1 MLTSRSTATMCSF
14 LSLSITELS
23 SITVETKVKGVSST
37 KRGFCKKG
45 KKSYC
50 IELNFWRNKTK
61 IAQDS
66 FSNSNITAQ
75 SANTCKSGTH
85 LNT

>member
-1 MLTSRSTATMCSF
+1 MPTSRSTATMCSF

-50 IELNFWRNKTK
+50 HRTK
-61 IAQDS
+61 
-66 FSNSNITAQ
+66 FL
-75 SANTCKSGTH
+75 KK
-85 LNT
+85 

>member
-1 MLTSRSTATMCSF
+1 MSLFMSFYVIYECQVRLSKKSSDMLTSRSTATMCSF

-50 IELNFWRNKTK
+50 HRTK
-61 IAQDS
+61 
-66 FSNSNITAQ
+66 FL
-75 SANTCKSGTH
+75 KK
-85 LNT
+85 

>member
-37 KRGFCKKG
+37 KRGFCKKR

-50 IELNFWRNKTK
+50 HRTK
-61 IAQDS
+61 
-66 FSNSNITAQ
+66 FL
-75 SANTCKSGTH
+75 KK
-85 LNT
+85 